1 MASVVI
7 LGCGWLGT
15 QLGLQLSTQGHHVW
29 GSRRS
34 SERLATLPAAILP
47 LVWDG
52 SSPLSPEICQLLPDS
67 WLILAMPP
75 SAAQDGGAAYLR
87 SLQIVLAQAEAVQA
101 LVLCSSS
108 GVYAGLSGEVSEADA
123 PGPEPR
129 AQLLWQAEQL
139 ILQAAHSVPQ
149 RYVLRLAGLIGPGRH
164 PANFTR
170 RGVMAGPEQPVN
182 LVHSADICRWLS
194 LLLLNTDAF
203 PGAVVNLCAPIM
215 RSKADF
221 YTAACQQQGL
231 TVPQFIAATEP
242 SRRVNAALSLQL
254 PGFTYQQLDLS
265 SF

>member
-15 QLGLQLSTQGHHVW
+15 QLGVQLSTQGHQVW

-34 SERLATLPAAILP
+34 SERLATLPSQIQP
-47 LVWDG
+47 LQWDG
-52 SSPLSPEICQLLPDS
+52 VSPLSPQICQLLPDS

-75 SAAQDGGAAYLR
+75 AAAQDGGAAYLR
-87 SLQIVLAQAEAVQA
+87 SLQIVLAQADALQA

-108 GVYAGLSGEVSEADA
+108 GVYAGLAGEVCEADA

-139 ILQAAHSVPQ
+139 VLQSAQLVPH

-164 PANFTR
+164 PASFTR
-170 RGVMAGPEQPVN
+170 RGVMAGPQQPVN
-182 LVHSADICRWLS
+182 LVHSADICHWLN
-194 LLLLNTDAF
+194 LLIKNGAF
-203 PGAVVNLCAPIM
+203 PASVVNLCAPIK
-215 RSKADF
+215 RSKAEF

-254 PGFTYQQLDLS
+254 PGFTYQHLDAGGL
-265 SF
+265 

>member
-15 QLGLQLSTQGHHVW
+15 QLAVQLSTQGHQVW

-34 SERLATLPAAILP
+34 NERLATLPAQIQP
-47 LVWDG
+47 LQWDG
-52 SSPLSPEICQLLPDS
+52 VSPLSPEICQLLPGS

-75 SAAQDGGAAYLR
+75 AAAQDGGAAYLR
-87 SLQIVLAQAEAVQA
+87 SLQIVLAQADAAHA

-108 GVYAGLSGEVSEADA
+108 GVYAGLTGEVSEADA

-129 AQLLWQAEQL
+129 AQVIWQAEQL
-139 ILQAAHSVPQ
+139 VLKGAQPVPQ

-164 PANFTR
+164 PATFTR
-170 RGVMAGPEQPVN
+170 RGVMAGPEQAVN
-182 LVHSADICRWLS
+182 LVHSADINRWLS
-194 LLLLNTDAF
+194 LLIHHGTF
-203 PGAVVNLCAPIM
+203 PGTVVNLCAPIAC
-215 RSKADF
+215 SKAEF
-221 YTAACQQQGL
+221 YTAACQQQGM

-254 PGFTYQQLDLS
+254 PDFTYQQLDLAS
-265 SF
+265 L

>member
-15 QLGLQLSTQGHHVW
+15 QLGVQLSTEGHQVW

-34 SERLATLPAAILP
+34 KERLATLPAAIQP
-47 LVWDG
+47 LLWDG
-52 SSPLSPEICQLLPDS
+52 VSPLSPQICQLLPGS
-67 WLILAMPP
+67 WLVLAMPP

-87 SLQIVLAQAEAVQA
+87 SLQIVLAQADAAQA

-108 GVYAGLSGEVSEADA
+108 GVYAGLTGEVSEADA

-129 AQLLWQAEQL
+129 AKLIWQAEQL
-139 ILQAAHSVPQ
+139 MLKGAPLVPQ

-182 LVHSADICRWLS
+182 LVHSADICRWLN
-194 LLLLNTDAF
+194 LLLRHPGAF
-203 PGAVVNLCAPIM
+203 PGTVVNLCAQVTC
-215 RSKADF
+215 SKAEF

-231 TVPQFIAATEP
+231 EVPRFIAATEP
-242 SRRVNAALSLQL
+242 SRRVNAALSLQM
-254 PGFTYQQLDLS
+254 PDFSYQQPDLAS
-265 SF
+265 L

>member
-15 QLGLQLSTQGHHVW
+15 QLGLQLSTAGHQVW

-34 SERLATLPAAILP
+34 SERLATLPAPIQP
-47 LVWDG
+47 LQWDG
-52 SSPLSPEICQLLPDS
+52 VSPLSPEICQLLPGS

-75 SAAQDGGAAYLR
+75 AAAQDGGAAYLR
-87 SLQIVLAQAEAVQA
+87 TLQIVLAQAGAAQA

-108 GVYAGLSGEVSEADA
+108 GVYAGLAGEVSETDA

-129 AQLLWQAEQL
+129 AQLIWQAEQL
-139 ILQAAHSVPQ
+139 VLQGAQPGPQ

-164 PANFTR
+164 PATFTR

-182 LVHSADICRWLS
+182 LVHSADICRWLN
-194 LLLLNTDAF
+194 LLLNNGAF
-203 PGAVVNLCAPIM
+203 PASVVNLCAPIK
-215 RSKADF
+215 RSKAEF

-254 PGFTYQQLDLS
+254 ADFAYQQTDLARL
-265 SF
+265 